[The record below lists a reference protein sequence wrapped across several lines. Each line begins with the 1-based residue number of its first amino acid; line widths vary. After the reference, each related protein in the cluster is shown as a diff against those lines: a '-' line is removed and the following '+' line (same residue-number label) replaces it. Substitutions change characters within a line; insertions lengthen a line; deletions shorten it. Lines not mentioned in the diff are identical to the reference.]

1 MDPSVNPLMNL
12 PASQRFQIMV
22 YLGTMWTVIFC
33 VGTGAWLWFGQL
45 VILHLLVALGLLI
58 TGLTFRS
65 ASNEQIHVRAEIRRP
80 TAAGILNGP
89 GPKSLESGSESKAS
103 EWPELQCGSMAIAR
117 SCCGRSPR

>member
-1 MDPSVNPLMNL
+1 MTILGRAITDPYRAIMDPTINPLTNL

-45 VILHLLVALGLLI
+45 VILHLLVALGLLV

-65 ASNEQIHVRAEIRRP
+65 ASNERIRVLAEIHRP
-80 TAAGILNGP
+80 TAAGIHSAS
-89 GPKSLESGSESKAS
+89 KWTGS
-103 EWPELQCGSMAIAR
+103 
-117 SCCGRSPR
+117 